1 MASIDSIKASDGS
14 GNASV
19 ATVQN
24 ARSGGATTLIV
35 DTVQGINTNFHASMG
50 TPHTFTDPVTGETI
64 TIISEAT
71 AVDFKGHVD
80 GSNLEIDTIAPGYT
94 DNGSEVGDIIIIKP
108 TTQEQD
114 EVAEIL
120 EVAHDDDGKLKDDAP
135 ITGGYD
141 LSALVNGWVNA
152 NESWTYNG
160 WTAATRI
167 ATITVPTDATAKYQ
181 AGDRVK
187 FTQTTDGVK
196 YGIIVKVAAT
206 LLTVFLPSGTDF
218 DNEAIT
224 APFFSR
230 IKVPF
235 GFDAD
240 PSKWVLKEVYT
251 AGSAVVQSSPV
262 NGTWYNLNSCNIVVP
277 VGAWKIG
284 YKSSYSFDRTT
295 TAVVAY
301 VTLSTANNTQSDS
314 EMSAYTQIN
323 AGSASLNAEAVS
335 EMSKNYIL
343 TAETTYYLNLKTET
357 GGAGSLRLNIQK
369 VPTTLYAI
377 CAYL

>member
-19 ATVQN
+19 ATVQT
-24 ARSGGATTLIV
+24 ARSAGATTLIV
-35 DTVQGINTNFHASMG
+35 DTVQGINTNFHGSMG

-94 DNGSEVGDIIIIKP
+94 DAGSEVGDIVIIKP

-120 EVAHDDDGKLKDDAP
+120 EVSHDDDGKLKDDAP

-141 LSALVNGWVNA
+141 LSALVNGWVAA
-152 NESWTYNG
+152 NESWTYDG

-167 ATITVPTDATAKYQ
+167 ATITVPTDATTKYQ

-187 FTQTTDGVK
+187 FTQPTDGVK

-224 APFFSR
+224 APYFSR
-230 IKVPF
+230 AKVPF
-235 GFDAD
+235 GFNAD
-240 PSKWVLKEVYT
+240 PNIWKLEFTDT
-251 AGSAVVQSSPV
+251 ANRTQASPT
-262 NGTWYNLNSCNIVVP
+262 NGVWYNPGSLSLTVGIGAWDLEYEACP
-277 VGAWKIG
+277 HGRVGA
-284 YKSSYSFDRTT
+284 SSAARIYI
-295 TAVVAY
+295 
-301 VTLSTANNTQSDS
+301 TLSTANNSESDT
-314 EMSAYTQIN
+314 SATY
-323 AGSASLNAEAVS
+323 GSYVGAPSSGVVETIAPAHKKLR
-335 EMSKNYIL
+335 KIL
-343 TAETTYYLNLKTET
+343 TAATTFYLNVSTA
-357 GGAGSLRLNIQK
+357 AGHTNAGIRGDFGMTIIRA
-369 VPTTLYAI
+369 V